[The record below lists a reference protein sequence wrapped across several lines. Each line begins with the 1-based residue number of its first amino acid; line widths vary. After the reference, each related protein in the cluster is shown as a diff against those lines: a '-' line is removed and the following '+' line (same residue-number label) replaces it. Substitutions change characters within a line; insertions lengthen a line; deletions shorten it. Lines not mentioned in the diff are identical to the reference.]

1 MEYSRIM
8 KHAIMIGATG
18 LVGSTLTQQLL
29 KDEYFSKVT
38 LLVRKPLAISHPKL
52 EQVIFDFEHPD
63 TSKVKGDVLFCAM
76 GTTLKK
82 AGSKEAQYLIDCE
95 YPYRVGQIAHSNGI
109 ENYILVSSIGAD
121 ANSSSFYL
129 RTKGELEQK
138 LSALGFSKL
147 VSVRPSLILGNRGEF
162 RFGEKLGVVLDS
174 ILSPLM
180 IGSLKK
186 YRGVHVDK
194 IVRML
199 IKASKESFPDKTTF
213 IESDA
218 IYAL

>member
-1 MEYSRIM
+1 M
-8 KHAIMIGATG
+8 KHAIIIGATG

-29 KDEYFSKVT
+29 QDDYFSKVT
-38 LLVRKPLAISHPKL
+38 LLVRKPLSITNPKL

-121 ANSSSFYL
+121 ANSSSF
-129 RTKGELEQK
+129 
-138 LSALGFSKL
+138 
-147 VSVRPSLILGNRGEF
+147 I
-162 RFGEKLGVVLDS
+162 
-174 ILSPLM
+174 
-180 IGSLKK
+180 
-186 YRGVHVDK
+186 
-194 IVRML
+194 
-199 IKASKESFPDKTTF
+199 
-213 IESDA
+213 
-218 IYAL
+218 